1 MSHFPGKKEPTMT
14 HPREAVTIAQRM
26 PLAERL
32 VWAVLVPCSLGILL
46 PVYLRRK
53 RDYKRRSVTRFR

>member
-1 MSHFPGKKEPTMT
+1 MT